1 MATQQKCLF
10 TSIVSSD
17 ILVIGMFSIFK
28 QFLFLIRGVKS
39 YALVG
44 PSGTGKSFRAK
55 LVAQKYGIELIIDD
69 GLLIRGDQIL
79 AGRSAKKDPTYLGA
93 VKTALFDDREH
104 REQVARALQ
113 REKFRKILVI
123 GTSERMVQK
132 ICERLQLPHPV
143 KVIKIEEIA
152 TKTEIEK
159 AVQSRKVE
167 GKHVIPVPAL
177 EVKRSYPSIFYDSVR
192 VFLRRSFGVGATLPK
207 LYEKSVVRPEYAR
220 RGRVAISEAALSQMV
235 VHCVSEFDPNV
246 RIMRLAIRN
255 DTQGYRITIMLEVPF
270 GTKLPSK
277 VRALQEYIVDSIE
290 KFTGI
295 LVAEVNIVIDRLTT
309 RSQKG
314 QKWSQ
319 AIDGRV
325 SSV

>member
-1 MATQQKCLF
+1 
-10 TSIVSSD
+10 
-17 ILVIGMFSIFK
+17 
-28 QFLFLIRGVKS
+28 
-39 YALVG
+39 
-44 PSGTGKSFRAK
+44 
-55 LVAQKYGIELIIDD
+55 
-69 GLLIRGDQIL
+69 
-79 AGRSAKKDPTYLGA
+79 
-93 VKTALFDDREH
+93 
-104 REQVARALQ
+104 
-113 REKFRKILVI
+113 
-123 GTSERMVQK
+123 MVQK

>member
-1 MATQQKCLF
+1 MATLQKCLF

>member
-290 KFTGI
+290 KPTGI